1 KADILSRLAADEPV
15 FLEISAA
22 WCTTCKVNQRV
33 INDKSVRALMEEK
46 GVTHIKGDLT
56 AYDETLTRWLA
67 DFGRAGVP
75 LYVIYNPGKEPVLLP
90 ELLSIE
96 GFKKELEKINP

>member
-1 KADILSRLAADEPV
+1 
-15 FLEISAA
+15 
-22 WCTTCKVNQRV
+22 VNQRV
-33 INDKSVRALMEEK
+33 IKDSSIQALMKEK

-75 LYVIYNPGKEPVLLP
+75 LYVIYNPGHEPVILP
-90 ELLSIE
+90 ELLSVE
-96 GFKKELEKINP
+96 GFRKELEKINPVIPKK